1 MRALFLLMIAAGFG
15 LGFGYPWYIYNMS
28 GKEIGSY
35 TVYRQ
40 TTGFVPV
47 DVVLSPDQ
55 SPVRVFADMTPLKG
69 YYPDQARTML
79 TFTASIA
86 GKTVLA
92 TTMNYVASSEEAKNL
107 QSSEHIYRDRAGDL
121 TITTPGSYR
130 LVVGEG
136 DLEGLS
142 LKKVDLVLR
151 QNAIETDP
159 RAFPAGMALFGLGVL
174 GMIRS
179 GRRRAEAITGRTAAP
194 PPAEPDKP
202 KWGRDAA
209 DE

>member
-1 MRALFLLMIAAGFG
+1 MRALFLMMIVAGFG
-15 LGFGYPWYIYNMS
+15 LGFGYPWYVYNMS
-28 GKEIGSY
+28 GKQIGTY

-40 TTGFVPV
+40 TTGFMPV
-47 DVVLSPDQ
+47 DVVLSQDQ

-69 YYPDQARTML
+69 YYPDQSRTML
-79 TFTASIA
+79 TFTASTA

-92 TTMNYVASSEEAKNL
+92 TTMNYVASSEEARNL
-107 QSSEHIYRDRAGDL
+107 QSAEHIYRDRAGDL
-121 TITTPGSYR
+121 TITTPGPYH

-151 QNAIETDP
+151 ANAEDTDP

-179 GRRRAEAITGRTAAP
+179 GRRGGGGQTAAP
-194 PPAEPDKP
+194 PPAEPEKP